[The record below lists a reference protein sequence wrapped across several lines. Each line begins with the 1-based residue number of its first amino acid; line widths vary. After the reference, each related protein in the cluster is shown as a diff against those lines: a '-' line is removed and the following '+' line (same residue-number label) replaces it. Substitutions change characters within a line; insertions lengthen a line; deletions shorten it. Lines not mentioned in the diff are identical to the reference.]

1 MNPCPCGHLGDV
13 NRQCRRAPSC
23 GEDYRARLSGPLL
36 DRIDL
41 VISVPALTAAELTL
55 PPPAESSAVI
65 AARIV
70 QARERQEVRFRRL
83 RSAGDILCNAEADG
97 ALLDQAACPEPQ
109 AVSLLRQAAER
120 LGLSGRGYHRVLRVA
135 RTIADLAASDRITR
149 SHVAEAVGYR
159 PS

>member
-1 MNPCPCGHLGDV
+1 
-13 NRQCRRAPSC
+13 
-23 GEDYRARLSGPLL
+23 
-36 DRIDL
+36 
-41 VISVPALTAAELTL
+41 
-55 PPPAESSAVI
+55 VI